1 MDFKQI
7 QELIKLVN
15 KTKVSEVKIEDN
27 GFKITIR
34 SKSYTEAIN
43 QPTTVPVVQQPVA
56 MATPIQ
62 AGAPAP
68 PPEQTVASNES
79 QGAKEASAASEAIA
93 SNLIEIKSPMI
104 GTFYRSSAPDKPSFV
119 KVGDS
124 IEQGSVLC
132 IVEAMK
138 LFNEIESEMSGT
150 IVKILVENATPVEY
164 DTPLFLVDPNA

>member
-15 KTKVSEVKIEDN
+15 KTNVSEVKIEDN

-43 QPTTVPVVQQPVA
+43 QPTTVPVVQQPVT
-56 MATPIQ
+56 MAAPIQ
-62 AGAPAP
+62 SGTPAP
-68 PPEQTVASNES
+68 PEQPVASNEAK
-79 QGAKEASAASEAIA
+79 GAKEAAAAQEAVP
-93 SNLIEIKSPMI
+93 SNLIEVKSPMI

>member
-15 KTKVSEVKIEDN
+15 KTNVSEVKIEDN

-43 QPTTVPVVQQPVA
+43 QPNTVPTMVQQPIT
-56 MATPIQ
+56 MAANPIH
-62 AGAPAP
+62 AGP
-68 PPEQTVASNES
+68 PPEPATL
-79 QGAKEASAASEAIA
+79 KEAPASDAAASAPRAE

-104 GTFYRSSAPDKPSFV
+104 GTFYRSSTPEKPPFV

-124 IEQGSVLC
+124 INVGSVLC

-138 LFNEIESEMSGT
+138 LFNEIESEVNGT
-150 IVKILVENATPVEY
+150 IVKILVENASPVEY
-164 DTPLFLVDPNA
+164 DTPLFLVEPA